1 MVANRA
7 NAKAPNIA
15 KLFKDTFLSLLLP
28 VSLFN

>member
-15 KLFKDTFLSLLLP
+15 KLFKDTFFPLLLLD
-28 VSLFN
+28 SLFD